1 MITDIWTKLF
11 LSLSTLECDN
21 LDKDTETIWH
31 KMINQKSHYWNC
43 LSTCLKLF
51 LKYPHQLLKSEEC
64 LIHMQIDSCQFYL
77 KHTTLFE

>member
-31 KMINQKSHYWNC
+31 KMINQKSHMPQTFSKIPS
-43 LSTCLKLF
+43 STPQKWRMFNL
-51 LKYPHQLLKSEEC
+51 YA
-64 LIHMQIDSCQFYL
+64 DR
-77 KHTTLFE
+77 